1 MTFKYNLKTKLIL
14 SKKSWFISM
23 KYGPMSLRTKIVLSF
38 LLVIMVGGIIS
49 LSVGA
54 RLIKDT
60 IISQAQIKVMHDL
73 HSARMVF
80 DEKLN
85 DIKDIVTLTAARE
98 GIQEDIKNNKQDV
111 LTKKFTRIREKH
123 KLDILTLTDP
133 RGIVIVRTRNQDLVG
148 DDQSQDEIIKRALKK
163 SIVAKPQILPHEE
176 LLKEDKVLAEQA
188 FIKFVTTPMAEDRV
202 EDKETS
208 GMMLKAASPIIDEGN
223 NLLGVLYGGILLN
236 RNYEIVDRI
245 KEIVYKGEQY
255 KGREIGTATIFQ
267 NDLRIS
273 TNVKNEKN
281 ERAIGTR
288 VSKEVNHAVLKE
300 GKPWIDRAFV
310 VNEWYITAYEPIR
323 NIDDKIIGI
332 LYVGLL
338 ESPYIQ
344 KARHVLLAFAL
355 LSVLWVILL
364 LIILYLSTTKIINPL
379 REMVTATQRIA
390 KGDLFQKVKVPS
402 KDEIGI
408 LADSFNQMTRNL
420 KVANEKLIE
429 WGKSLEIKVKK
440 RTNELVKMQ
449 EQLIQSEKLAS
460 LGKLSASIA
469 HEINNPL
476 GAILVYGHLLLEET
490 DKNDAHYKNINKI
503 IKETSRCK
511 DIIRS
516 LLEFARPGE
525 LEKHSADVNEI
536 VEKSLTVMKQQLNFQ
551 NLRLNKNF
559 SPTLPKIK
567 ADSIKMQQVFINI
580 IRNAAEAMDG
590 KGLLTI
596 RTFLTERGK
605 YICIKFSDT
614 GTGIKEEDKNRI
626 FEPFFST
633 KDVGKGTG
641 LGLAISYS
649 IVEQHRGKIE
659 VESKV
664 GKGSSFAVKIPIS
677 MDE

>member
-1 MTFKYNLKTKLIL
+1 
-14 SKKSWFISM
+14 M

-38 LLVIMVGGIIS
+38 LIVIIVGGIIS
-49 LSVGA
+49 LSFGA

-80 DEKLN
+80 NEKLN

-98 GIQEDIKNNKQDV
+98 GIQEDIKNNKRDV
-111 LTKKFTRIREKH
+111 LIKKFTRIREKH

-133 RGIVIVRTRNQDLVG
+133 RGIVIVRTRNQDFVG
-148 DDQSQDEIIKRALKK
+148 DDQSQDEIIKWALKK
-163 SIVAKPQILPHEE
+163 SILAKPQIVSHEE
-176 LLKEDKVLAEQA
+176 LLKEDKGLAEQA
-188 FIKFVTTPMAEDRV
+188 FIKFVKTPMAEDRV

-208 GMMLKAASPIIDEGN
+208 GLILKAASPIIDEGN

-273 TNVKNEKN
+273 TNVKNKKN

-390 KGDLFQKVKVPS
+390 KGDLSQKVKVHS

-490 DKNDAHYKNINKI
+490 DKNDAHYKNLNKI
-503 IKETSRCK
+503 VKETSRCK

-536 VEKSLTVMKQQLNFQ
+536 VEKSLSVMKQQLIFQ
-551 NLRLNKNF
+551 NLRLKKIF
-559 SPTLPKIK
+559 SPTIPKIK
-567 ADSIKMQQVFINI
+567 ADSIKLQQVFINI

-596 RTFLTERGK
+596 RTFLSERGK

-614 GTGIKEEDKNRI
+614 GTGIQEEDKNRI

-633 KDVGKGTG
+633 KDAGKGTG

-649 IVEQHRGKIE
+649 IVDQHRGKIE
-659 VESKV
+659 VDSEV

-677 MDE
+677 MDEER